1 MIDANRV
8 AIGGAAVPMSMNN
21 RIRQVLIVE
30 DNADQAATLKMFLS
44 IKGHNLEIASS
55 GPAAIEL
62 ARRQRP
68 DVVLL
73 DLGLPGFDGF
83 EVARRLRQEHG
94 SQMRIIAVSAYASES
109 DRRQSIEAGCELH
122 LVKPADPRFIESL
135 LG

>member
-1 MIDANRV
+1 MPPQLGSSRP
-8 AIGGAAVPMSMNN
+8 AAD
-21 RIRQVLIVE
+21 RARQILIVE
-30 DNADQAATLKMFLS
+30 DNADQAQTLKMFLS
-44 IKGHNLEIASS
+44 MRGHRLDIADS

-62 ARRQRP
+62 ARRLRP

-94 SQMRIIAVSAYASES
+94 FAMRIIAVSAYATEN
-109 DRRQSIEAGCELH
+109 DRRQSLEAGCELH

>member
-1 MIDANRV
+1 MPPQLGSFQPARSR
-8 AIGGAAVPMSMNN
+8 PW
-21 RIRQVLIVE
+21 QVLIVE
-30 DNADQAATLKMFLS
+30 DNVDQAQTLKMFLS
-44 IKGHNLEIASS
+44 IRGHRLEIAGS
-55 GPAAIEL
+55 GPAAIES
-62 ARRQRP
+62 ARRLRP

-94 SQMRIIAVSAYASES
+94 PEIRIIAISAYATES
-109 DRRQSIEAGCELH
+109 DRRESFEAGCELH

>member
-1 MIDANRV
+1 MDPQ
-8 AIGGAAVPMSMNN
+8 AAWQIARARS
-21 RIRQVLIVE
+21 VLIVE
-30 DNADQAATLKMFLS
+30 DNADQAETLKVFLS
-44 IKGHNLEIASS
+44 LKGHRLEIAAS

-94 SQMRIIAVSAYASES
+94 QAMRIIAVSAYASEN
-109 DRRQSIEAGCELH
+109 DRLQSMEAGCELH

>member
-1 MIDANRV
+1 LRL
-8 AIGGAAVPMSMNN
+8 P
-21 RIRQVLIVE
+21 
-30 DNADQAATLKMFLS
+30 LS
-44 IKGHNLEIASS
+44 PKGPRRETAPPA
-55 GPAAIEL
+55 PAAIEL

-94 SQMRIIAVSAYASES
+94 STMRIIAVSAYASDA
-109 DRRQSIEAGCELH
+109 DRRQSMEAGCELH

>member
-1 MIDANRV
+1 MRPEQ
-8 AIGGAAVPMSMNN
+8 G
-21 RIRQVLIVE
+21 RERRVLIVE
-30 DNADQAATLKMFLS
+30 DNADQAETLKVFLS
-44 IKGHNLEIASS
+44 LKGHRLEVAAS

-94 SQMRIIAVSAYASES
+94 QAMRIIAVSAYASES
-109 DRRQSIEAGCELH
+109 DRLQSMEAGCELH

>member
-1 MIDANRV
+1 M
-8 AIGGAAVPMSMNN
+8 AISVGPLPAS
-21 RIRQVLIVE
+21 RTCQVLIVE
-30 DNADQAATLKMFLS
+30 DNVDQAETLRMFLS
-44 IKGHNLEIASS
+44 IKGHRLAVAAS
-55 GPAAIEL
+55 GPAAIEI
-62 ARRQRP
+62 ARRLRP

-94 SQMRIIAVSAYASES
+94 AAMRIIAVSAYATDS
-109 DRRQSIEAGCELH
+109 DRRQSLEAGCELH

>member
-1 MIDANRV
+1 MATQSGMVQHERT
-8 AIGGAAVPMSMNN
+8 
-21 RIRQVLIVE
+21 RQVLIVE
-30 DNADQAATLKMFLS
+30 DNIDQAETLKMFLS
-44 IKGHNLEIASS
+44 MKGHQLQIAAT

-94 SQMRIIAVSAYASES
+94 QAMRIIAVSAYATES
-109 DRRQSIEAGCELH
+109 DRRESLEAGCELH

>member
-1 MIDANRV
+1 MQTQAWQPARER
-8 AIGGAAVPMSMNN
+8 S
-21 RIRQVLIVE
+21 VLIVE
-30 DNADQAATLKMFLS
+30 DNTDQAETLRMFLS
-44 IKGHNLEIASS
+44 LKGHRLEIAAS

-94 SQMRIIAVSAYASES
+94 STMRIIAVSAYASDA

>member
-1 MIDANRV
+1 MPGRTQ
-8 AIGGAAVPMSMNN
+8 S
-21 RIRQVLIVE
+21 VLIVE
-30 DNADQAATLKMFLS
+30 DNADQAATLQMFLTMR
-44 IKGHNLEIASS
+44 GHRLEIASS

-73 DLGLPGFDGF
+73 DIGLPGFDGF

-94 SQMRIIAVSAYASES
+94 SAMRIIAVSAYATES
-109 DRRQSIEAGCELH
+109 DRRQSLEAGCEFH

>member
-1 MIDANRV
+1 MPTPAWQVER
-8 AIGGAAVPMSMNN
+8 A
-21 RIRQVLIVE
+21 RRVLIVE
-30 DNADQAATLKMFLS
+30 DNADQAETLKVFLAM
-44 IKGHNLEIASS
+44 KGHRLEIAAS

-94 SQMRIIAVSAYASES
+94 QTMRIIAVSAYASES
-109 DRRQSIEAGCELH
+109 DRRQSLEAGCELH

>member
-1 MIDANRV
+1 MATQAMPSRQ
-8 AIGGAAVPMSMNN
+8 
-21 RIRQVLIVE
+21 RQVLIVE

-44 IKGHNLEIASS
+44 IRGHTLEIASS
-55 GPAAIEL
+55 GPDAIEL

-94 SQMRIIAVSAYASES
+94 ARMRIIAVSAYATES
-109 DRRQSIEAGCELH
+109 DRQQSLEAGCELH